1 MTEVMGKLEAC
12 LERLSSAMQVMEA
25 AGAQWKENADAQGSK
40 VGKITAAVDT
50 GMSEAG
56 YLSST
61 RELDLERKLREA
73 EGALALLQANS
84 QDREDRSSPRK
95 TLPAATVQLL
105 AKQGLD
111 AEDGMDLRSLDAALA
126 GLSVEHRIAVKSQ
139 LLRTGAQIR

>member
-12 LERLSSAMQVMEA
+12 LERLNSVVRVMEA
-25 AGAQWKENADAQGSK
+25 AGTERDAHGGK
-40 VGKITAAVDT
+40 VGKITAAVD
-50 GMSEAG
+50 AG
-56 YLSST
+56 AADAGASA
-61 RELDLERKLREA
+61 RELELELERRLREA
-73 EGALALLQANS
+73 EGALAVLQANK
-84 QDREDRSSPRK
+84 EDRAERTSLRK